1 MKDGLL
7 ETQLIMPSL
16 NTEATLTATMNCA
29 EDLTLELK
37 SNIKLPETNSVQKI
51 TLQYG
56 IRYFSCHCFHTFY
69 FKIFIYLSQS

>member
-56 IRYFSCHCFHTFY
+56 IGYFYCFHIFY
-69 FKIFIYLSQS
+69 FKIFI

>member
-16 NTEATLTATMNCA
+16 NTEATLTATMNFA

-37 SNIKLPETNSVQKI
+37 SNIKLPETKSVQKI
-51 TLQYG
+51 TLQYCIG
-56 IRYFSCHCFHTFY
+56 
-69 FKIFIYLSQS
+69 

>member
-37 SNIKLPETNSVQKI
+37 SNLKLPETNSVQKI

-56 IRYFSCHCFHTFY
+56 IGYFSCHCFHTFY
-69 FKIFIYLSQS
+69 FKIFI

>member
-7 ETQLIMPSL
+7 ETQLIVPSL
-16 NTEATLTATMNCA
+16 NTEATLTATVNCA
-29 EDLTLELK
+29 DDLTLELM

-56 IRYFSCHCFHTFY
+56 IDTFPVTVCTL
-69 FKIFIYLSQS
+69 FILKYSFI

>member
-1 MKDGLL
+1 MNDGLL

-16 NTEATLTATMNCA
+16 NTEATLTATMNFA

-37 SNIKLPETNSVQKI
+37 SNIKLPETKSVQKI

-56 IRYFSCHCFHTFY
+56 IG
-69 FKIFIYLSQS
+69 